1 MDFSLLVKDIPKDDL
16 ELFLKKT
23 DSTLTA
29 KKSINKIA
37 IDYGWVD
44 VLNESIPYLD
54 NIIRNPRRFIAQE
67 EDVIPIE
74 KLKKCLKNLL
84 NISNSYSVNSRS

>member
-44 VLNESIPYLD
+44 VLDESIPYLD
-54 NIIRNPRRFIAQE
+54 NLTHIYPSLSIVSLIIL
-67 EDVIPIE
+67 D
-74 KLKKCLKNLL
+74 L
-84 NISNSYSVNSRS
+84 